1 MDETPQSD
9 ELVLDGLDDI
19 TIELKTESENGGGDE
34 EQVEPEGEEKVEEQE
49 EEEKQE
55 QEEQKKE
62 QDNNNDDDDD
72 DEGSSPSP
80 KKEKGGLSSLIL
92 NTPTNPTDDFDQQ
105 AAEWDAVE
113 AVQQQQ
119 LTYEQEQDAAGV
131 KGKIKS
137 ADIRAPGHLLTYLD
151 ASRYFFEELNPLKDQ
166 RDNIVRTSDVDYE
179 GCDSFLNLF
188 SCCCCCECC
197 ALYTE
202 ELTTLGEEQRDNIL
216 ALALTPFDDE
226 DPVHTRVLITV
237 YRRLTE
243 LPRDCA
249 RFGSHWQDIGFQDS
263 NPSTDLRSA
272 GMFGLLQLISF
283 FKYDPKLALKT
294 YQLSCDEKQEF
305 PFAVVSLNI
314 TRIVMQAM
322 REGRLNVLANKS
334 NADPKNTMYDEGM
347 YQIASH
353 FYVGCYYRMFND
365 WKKNKYTIRDFG
377 TYLKELTAMAKADPE
392 WMINEWKSAKIES
405 VELDD
410 LELVEL

>member
-62 QDNNNDDDDD
+62 QDNNNDEDDDDDDDNDDD

-166 RDNIVRTSDVDYE
+166 RVIISILHSFIHPLNHSIARKESNSDRHTS
-179 GCDSFLNLF
+179 C
-188 SCCCCCECC
+188 
-197 ALYTE
+197 
-202 ELTTLGEEQRDNIL
+202 
-216 ALALTPFDDE
+216 
-226 DPVHTRVLITV
+226 
-237 YRRLTE
+237 
-243 LPRDCA
+243 
-249 RFGSHWQDIGFQDS
+249 
-263 NPSTDLRSA
+263 
-272 GMFGLLQLISF
+272 SF
-283 FKYDPKLALKT
+283 FEITNFHFGAND
-294 YQLSCDEKQEF
+294 
-305 PFAVVSLNI
+305 SLTLHGI
-314 TRIVMQAM
+314 
-322 REGRLNVLANKS
+322 
-334 NADPKNTMYDEGM
+334 
-347 YQIASH
+347 IASH
-353 FYVGCYYRMFND
+353 YMFVG
-365 WKKNKYTIRDFG
+365 
-377 TYLKELTAMAKADPE
+377 
-392 WMINEWKSAKIES
+392 
-405 VELDD
+405 
-410 LELVEL
+410 